1 MERVF
6 FVRGTYVEGKK
17 GFSKKAI
24 FVCQP
29 LIHPDP
35 FVVRLRRYIRGPLN
49 YLTSIFGYRSLFHM
63 LQGFDA
69 ITVSTPY
76 EYSFL
81 TSYGLNNVWFVGEG
95 VNTEFIEGNKDKIRQ
110 KAIKIRED
118 IKSENVVTFI
128 GFRDKYKG
136 YYDFLKAVIDWSPPK
151 SLMAFEDY
159 HLTQHIL
166 QKGYL
171 VIQINKPLALHA
183 PGLTANLR
191 RLINKTAWN
200 GAGIR
205 TTKAMKPSELIVYLL
220 GRTIQGLL
228 PGQYPTLRYAGYKNQ
243 IIYIASLCGYII
255 GYAVPHKYLIPE
267 R

>member
-1 MERVF
+1 MIYPLTGFHRP
-6 FVRGTYVEGKK
+6 
-17 GFSKKAI
+17 FSKKYELVKKRGDVTLWEIA
-24 FVCQP
+24 FKG
-29 LIHPDP
+29 LSS
-35 FVVRLRRYIRGPLN
+35 IRGR
-49 YLTSIFGYRSLFHM
+49 TIATMVR
-63 LQGFDA
+63 
-69 ITVSTPY
+69 
-76 EYSFL
+76 
-81 TSYGLNNVWFVGEG
+81 
-95 VNTEFIEGNKDKIRQ
+95 R
-110 KAIKIRED
+110 
-118 IKSENVVTFI
+118 
-128 GFRDKYKG
+128 
-136 YYDFLKAVIDWSPPK
+136 KAVIDWSPPK